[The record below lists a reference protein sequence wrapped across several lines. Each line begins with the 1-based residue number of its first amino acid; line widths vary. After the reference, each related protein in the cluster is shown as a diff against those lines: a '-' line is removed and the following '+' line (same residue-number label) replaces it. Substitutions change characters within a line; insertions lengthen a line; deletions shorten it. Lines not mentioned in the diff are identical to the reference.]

1 MAGLPPF
8 LSLPG
13 APGLGFGLP
22 LPKITGVPDD
32 HRAEFGRLYDSLQA
46 PQQGVELPVPPAQS
60 LEQPSMAV
68 TAPGAAKA
76 FDDLGKPLGA
86 FLDSVNN
93 LQLQSADLKQE
104 LATGGDV
111 ELHDVMIASEK
122 AGVALNLT
130 MQVRNKL
137 VDAYQEIMRMSV

>member
-8 LSLPG
+8 ISLPG
-13 APGLGFGLP
+13 APGLGLGLP
-22 LPKITGVPDD
+22 TPKLTPDAGE
-32 HRAEFGRLYDSLQA
+32 RAEFGRLYDGLQA
-46 PQQGVELPVPPAQS
+46 PGGIELPVPPAQS
-60 LEQPSMAV
+60 LEGPATAV
-68 TAPGAAKA
+68 TAPGAAQT
-76 FDDLGKPLGA
+76 FSELGKPLSA

-93 LQLQSADLKQE
+93 LQLQSIDLKNE

-122 AGVALNLT
+122 AGIALNLT

-137 VDAYQEIMRMSV
+137 LEAYQEIMRMSV

>member
-8 LSLPG
+8 ISLPG

-22 LPKITGVPDD
+22 LPKVTPDE
-32 HRAEFGRLYDSLQA
+32 HRAEFGRLYDSLKT

-60 LEQPSMAV
+60 LQQPSTAV
-68 TAPGAAKA
+68 TAPGAAQA
-76 FDDLGKPLGA
+76 FSDLGKPLGA

-93 LQLQSADLKQE
+93 LQLQSADLKKE

-122 AGVALNLT
+122 AGISLNLT

-137 VDAYQEIMRMSV
+137 LEAYQEIMRMSV